1 MCYKTHNQ
9 LYYLLLYVL
18 IAESTNNIKKSNI
31 LSSRKKKMAAK
42 QIQQMHSTT
51 PEIAEELKK
60 MIDTGFPMLAMG
72 LISYLKNMILVVCM
86 GRLGSLELAGG
97 ALAIGFTN
105 ITGYSLLS
113 GLALGME
120 PLSSQ
125 AFGSK
130 NFNILSITLQ
140 RTITMLLITSLP
152 ISILWFNL
160 EPLMLLLHQDPSI
173 IHIAALFCQFVIP
186 DLVANSFLHPLRID
200 LRCKGKTWPLL
211 WSTLLSTL
219 FHLPIVY
226 YLTFTLHLGIQG
238 IAISTYVA
246 NFINVI
252 FLLGYM
258 FCTKEDDEPTL
269 YKQPLA
275 NTNMRPNTSL
285 GEEWVILLR
294 LAIPSCLAVC
304 LEWWWYEF
312 MTLLAGYLDNPQV
325 TLATAA
331 IVIQTTSL
339 MYTLP
344 SALSSSISSR
354 VGNEL
359 GAGRPGKAR
368 LATDIAI
375 VMAFVASTFGILL
388 TTLGREVWVRIF
400 STDSEVLELT
410 VTVLPIIGLCELAN
424 CPQTTCCGVLRG
436 SARPKVAAFINFYSF
451 YFMGAPLAVI
461 LAFVW
466 KLGFRG
472 LCYGLLVA
480 ELACVVS
487 MLIVIYTTD
496 WENETEKSKG
506 LVGESGRFSDEDL
519 IIKYRGEEFR
529 FCIEE
534 GSG

>member
-1 MCYKTHNQ
+1 MT
-9 LYYLLLYVL
+9 
-18 IAESTNNIKKSNI
+18 
-31 LSSRKKKMAAK
+31 AK
-42 QIQQMHSTT
+42 QIQQVHSTT
-51 PEIAEELKK
+51 PQVAEELRK

-72 LISYLKNMILVVCM
+72 LISYLKNMILVMCM

-130 NFNILSITLQ
+130 NFNMLSLTLQ
-140 RTITMLLITSLP
+140 RTIAMLLVVSLP

-160 EPLMLLLHQDPSI
+160 EPLMLWLHQDPMI
-173 IHIAALFCQFVIP
+173 IHTAAVFCQFAMP
-186 DLVANSFLHPLRID
+186 DLVANSFLHPLRIY
-200 LRCKGKTWPLL
+200 LRCKGTTWPLL
-211 WSTLLSTL
+211 WSTLLATL
-219 FHLPIVY
+219 FHIPVVF
-226 YLTFTLHLGIQG
+226 YLTFTLRLGIKG

-246 NFINVI
+246 NFINVL
-252 FLLGYM
+252 FLLAYI
-258 FCTKEDDEPTL
+258 FYTKEQNESTL
-269 YKQPLA
+269 NKPLA
-275 NTNMRPNTSL
+275 TTNLKPSASL
-285 GEEWVILLR
+285 GEEWMILLR

-312 MTLLAGYLDNPQV
+312 MTLLAGYLDKPQV

-375 VMAFVASTFGILL
+375 VMAFLASTFGILL
-388 TTLGREVWVRIF
+388 TTLGREVWVKIF
-400 STDSEVLELT
+400 TTDSEVLELT
-410 VTVLPIIGLCELAN
+410 MTVLPIIGLCELAN

-436 SARPKVAAFINFYSF
+436 SARPNIGAFINFYSF
-451 YFMGAPLAVI
+451 YVMGAPLAII
-461 LAFVW
+461 LAFVLR
-466 KLGFRG
+466 LGFKG
-472 LCYGLLVA
+472 LCYGLLAA

-487 MLIVIYTTD
+487 MLVVIYRTD
-496 WENETEKSKG
+496 WEKEWAKSKE
-506 LVGESGRFSDEDL
+506 LVGANGEASYEDL
-519 IIKYRGEEFR
+519 IIKYKGEEFR
-529 FCIEE
+529 FCIEDGVDLE
-534 GSG
+534 K